1 MKMKCEALPDALNA
15 GGVRVQGA
23 DWGELNISHIH
34 FPKGADATPLLE
46 GMPQNLCQCPHWGM
60 VLKGSINVR
69 YADGATETVRA
80 GEVYY
85 WPPGHTVWVDEDY
98 SSIEFSPKDEMRAV
112 VEHLKAK
119 MEAAAPA

>member
-1 MKMKCEALPDALNA
+1 MKMSCEELPDALNIN
-15 GGVRVQGA
+15 GVRFQGV
-23 DWGELNISHIH
+23 DWGELNVAHVQ

-60 VLKGSINVR
+60 VLEGAINVR
-69 YADGATETVRA
+69 FGDGREETVRA

-98 SSIEFSPKDEMRAV
+98 RSIEFSPKDQMREV
-112 VEHLKAK
+112 IQHLRDK
-119 MEAAAPA
+119 MGA

>member
-1 MKMKCEALPDALNA
+1 MKMHRDALPDALNSN
-15 GGVRVQGA
+15 GVRIQGT
-23 DWGELNISHIH
+23 DWGELNIAHIH

-46 GMPQNLCQCPHWGM
+46 GMPQNLCPCPHWGM
-60 VLKGSINVR
+60 VLKGAIHVR
-69 YADGATETVRA
+69 YEDGRTETVKA

-98 SSIEFSPKDEMRAV
+98 SAIEFSPKDGMREV

-119 MEAAAPA
+119 MGA

>member
-1 MKMKCEALPDALNA
+1 MKMTCEALPDNLNS
-15 GGVRVQGA
+15 GGIRFQGV
-23 DWGELNISHIH
+23 DWGELNVSCVH

-46 GMPQNLCQCPHWGM
+46 GMPGNLCPCPHWGL

-69 YADGATETVRA
+69 YGDGRTETVKA

-98 SSIEFSPKDEMRAV
+98 SAVEFSPKDEMRQVLDHLGGKLAV
-112 VEHLKAK
+112 GA
-119 MEAAAPA
+119 